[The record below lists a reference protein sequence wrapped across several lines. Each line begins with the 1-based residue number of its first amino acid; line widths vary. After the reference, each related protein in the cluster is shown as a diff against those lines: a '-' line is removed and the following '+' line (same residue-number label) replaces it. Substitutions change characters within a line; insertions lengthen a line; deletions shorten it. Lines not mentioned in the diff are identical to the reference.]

1 MLHPNQF
8 KVNQAWISTRLN
20 DELIYV
26 QNEPYD
32 MYVLLDAASTYIF
45 GHVPCRTVD
54 DGPALPDI
62 EELFSK
68 AAAHK
73 NQFPTELIVPD
84 DFIPKKQFKAICDK
98 YKTSF
103 REVPKADLGL
113 IVDEIKN
120 LFQDTFMKQR

>member
-8 KVNQAWISTRLN
+8 KVNQAWISVRLN

-26 QNEPYD
+26 QDEPYD

-45 GHVPCRTVD
+45 GPVFCRTVD
-54 DGPALPDI
+54 DGPALSDI
-62 EELFSK
+62 EELFRK
-68 AAAHK
+68 AASHK
-73 NQFPTELIVPD
+73 NQYPDELIVPD
-84 DFIPKKQFKAICDK
+84 DFLPKKQFKTICDNLDI
-98 YKTSF
+98 SF

-113 IVDEIKN
+113 IVDEIKD